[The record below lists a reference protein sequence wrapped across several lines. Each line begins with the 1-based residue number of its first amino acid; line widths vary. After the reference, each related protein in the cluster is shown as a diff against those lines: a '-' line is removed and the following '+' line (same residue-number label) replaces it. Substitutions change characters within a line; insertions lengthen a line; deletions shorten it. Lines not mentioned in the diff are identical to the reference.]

1 MIPGKALQVRSRSQI
16 HAPFLAGRGHE
27 KIAPGGKC
35 LLTHILETPTRIFP
49 REGDDSVP
57 SPILTR
63 VKICGCRS
71 RAPFTLC
78 LAATCDQEQS
88 CHTTTTS
95 DAMKRVTSGKQRPQV
110 QNNHHLVATQL
121 SSLAYNG
128 PQRQATGTITTAV
141 QSTSTVA
148 DPL

>member
-71 RAPFTLC
+71 RAPFAR
-78 LAATCDQEQS
+78 LADFVRTGASFALYFAVTCTP
-88 CHTTTTS
+88 H
-95 DAMKRVTSGKQRPQV
+95 
-110 QNNHHLVATQL
+110 
-121 SSLAYNG
+121 Y
-128 PQRQATGTITTAV
+128 
-141 QSTSTVA
+141 
-148 DPL
+148 